1 MHHELTATL
10 ASSREREIR
19 TAARRPERL
28 MTHLAELQRE
38 AS

>member
-1 MHHELTATL
+1 MHHALTATL

-19 TAARRPERL
+19 TAVRRPERL
-28 MTHLAELQRE
+28 MARLLELQKE